1 MTFAIAGS
9 RQRFVRRALGR
20 SVRGALM
27 VALAILGSAAAAA
40 QNLVLNGD
48 FHTDPVGWDL
58 QLGTQLLWTD
68 LTEEGGCAASGSGLV
83 PSELATGV
91 HRAAISQ
98 CITLHDEPNIFA
110 RVRHQGYGTFT
121 LRLDFRTAL
130 NCAAGV
136 LTWATTTQVQ
146 DPVSWQ
152 TLLLSAVPPSNANG
166 VIVTLRAEDGDPH
179 GMLVDGVSVT
189 SRWPI
194 FLDGFDGNDP
204 GENTPCRWGS

>member
-1 MTFAIAGS
+1 MTFARTGS

-20 SVRGALM
+20 AVRGALM
-27 VALAILGSAAAAA
+27 VALAILGSAAAA

-48 FHTDPVGWDL
+48 FHADPVGWDL

-98 CITLHDEPNIFA
+98 CIRLHDEPNIFA

-204 GENTPCRWGS
+204 EENTPCRWGS